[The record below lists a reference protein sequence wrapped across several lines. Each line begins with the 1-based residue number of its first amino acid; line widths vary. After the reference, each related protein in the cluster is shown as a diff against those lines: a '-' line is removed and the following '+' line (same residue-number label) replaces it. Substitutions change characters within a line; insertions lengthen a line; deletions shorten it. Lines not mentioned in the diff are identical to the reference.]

1 MTVRALPEP
10 APAGEARVLDL
21 ALARGPDGLT
31 RIVRRRVAWPWSLAR
46 GFRLGDP
53 AGGPGGCLTLV
64 PQAAG
69 AALIA
74 GDRREQ
80 ALALGPGA
88 SARLRTAG
96 ATLVQGDGEARSL
109 WCLSVGPGAWLGFL
123 PDPAVLCT
131 GALLV
136 QEIRAEVTPGG
147 VIVLA
152 DVLCP
157 RSPGERPEGWRSLLT
172 LARPG
177 AVPFLA
183 ERQAAGPA
191 TFDRLAR
198 LPGAPRAFGSLTFVG
213 HHPLPEGP
221 VEVPGL
227 PGLYA
232 PTGVLRGGAGV
243 SVRLAAP
250 DRGTLARALAALLAR
265 LVPGFADRP

>member
-1 MTVRALPEP
+1 MTVPSLPEP
-10 APAGEARVLDL
+10 APAREARVLDL

-74 GDRREQ
+74 GDRWEQ
-80 ALALGPGA
+80 ALSLGPGA
-88 SARLRTAG
+88 AARLRTAG
-96 ATLVQGDGEARSL
+96 ATLVQGEGAARSL
-109 WCLSVGPGAWLGFL
+109 WRLSVGPGAWLGFL

-136 QEIRAEVTPGG
+136 QEIRAEVAPDAAL
-147 VIVLA
+147 VLA
-152 DVLCP
+152 DGFCL
-157 RSPGERPEGWRSLLT
+157 RSPGERPEGWQSLLS

-177 AVPFLA
+177 EAPFLA
-183 ERQAAGPA
+183 ERQAAGCA
-191 TFDRLAR
+191 AFDRLAR

-213 HHPLPEGP
+213 LRPLPEGP

-232 PTGVLRGGAGV
+232 AAGGLRGGAGV

-250 DRGTLARALAALLAR
+250 DGGTLAQALAALLAR
-265 LVPGFADRP
+265 LVPGFPDRP